1 MDLARLFRGRR
12 IQFVDVNPY
21 KSPQHSST
29 ARRGHLRRR
38 RVGLIVASFLFL
50 ASLVTGT
57 LEAGSGDGFLLGMIC
72 LLFGWGIHLSWYAN
86 PLLILSGTLLLAK
99 WPRGAACSAAVA
111 IALMLSAL
119 QIKEIYINEGGT
131 KGPVTGYG
139 VGFYLWICSGVVL
152 LATALACLG
161 SHRPNAENPN

>member
-1 MDLARLFRGRR
+1 
-12 IQFVDVNPY
+12 
-21 KSPQHSST
+21 
-29 ARRGHLRRR
+29 
-38 RVGLIVASFLFL
+38 LFL

-57 LEAGSGDGFLLGMIC
+57 LKADSGDGFLLGIIC

-86 PLLILSGTLLLAK
+86 PLLFLSGTFLLAK

-119 QIKEIYINEGGT
+119 QIKDVYINEGGAT
-131 KGPVTGYG
+131 RPVTGYG